1 MNISPK
7 ELASLSK
14 HNIQYISEVAVNWGS
29 WSIGEATV
37 RLMKLAL
44 ADPTISYLHVISGQD
59 WITKNV
65 DELYQRFEDD
75 TKIYM
80 TYEKASEVKK
90 SGEPIIWWQKYYF
103 NYDQIN
109 RRTFFGK
116 FYHRAL
122 LLGQTL
128 FRVDKFK
135 KLNIDLEIYA
145 GANWVDL
152 PRDAASYCIN
162 YLESHPNLQKM
173 LQTGCF
179 SDEFWMQTIL
189 CNSSEYRKRIIN
201 DHHRYIKWEKQHNSY
216 PSILD
221 EHDLDDIL
229 TNDYFFARK
238 FESQYSHN
246 LIKVLDKANN
256 N

>member
-1 MNISPK
+1 MQAILILAHKNFPQVKKLALKLNRSFAVYIHFDQKMNISPK

-135 KLNIDLEIYA
+135 KLNIDLE
-145 GANWVDL
+145 
-152 PRDAASYCIN
+152 
-162 YLESHPNLQKM
+162 
-173 LQTGCF
+173 
-179 SDEFWMQTIL
+179 MQLAIVSTIS
-189 CNSSEYRKRIIN
+189 N
-201 DHHRYIKWEKQHNSY
+201 H
-216 PSILD
+216 
-221 EHDLDDIL
+221 IL
-229 TNDYFFARK
+229 TYKKCYKPGA
-238 FESQYSHN
+238 SQMSFGCKRSYVIPQNTENGSSMIIIAILN
-246 LIKVLDKANN
+246 GKNSITVIQRS
-256 N
+256 

>member
-1 MNISPK
+1 MGKDQNSLHSKFLPK
-7 ELASLSK
+7 RRSFL
-14 HNIQYISEVAVNWGS
+14 
-29 WSIGEATV
+29 
-37 RLMKLAL
+37 
-44 ADPTISYLHVISGQD
+44 
-59 WITKNV
+59 V

-135 KLNIDLEIYA
+135 KLNIDLE
-145 GANWVDL
+145 L
-152 PRDAASYCIN
+152 
-162 YLESHPNLQKM
+162 
-173 LQTGCF
+173 T
-179 SDEFWMQTIL
+179 
-189 CNSSEYRKRIIN
+189 
-201 DHHRYIKWEKQHNSY
+201 RYHMNI
-216 PSILD
+216 
-221 EHDLDDIL
+221 
-229 TNDYFFARK
+229 
-238 FESQYSHN
+238 
-246 LIKVLDKANN
+246 
-256 N
+256 

>member
-1 MNISPK
+1 MQAILILAHKNFPQVKKLALKLNRSFAVYIHFDKKMNVTSK

-103 NYDQIN
+103 NYDQVN

-145 GANWVDL
+145 GAIG
-152 PRDAASYCIN
+152 SIC
-162 YLESHPNLQKM
+162 LE
-173 LQTGCF
+173 
-179 SDEFWMQTIL
+179 MQLVIVSTIS
-189 CNSSEYRKRIIN
+189 N
-201 DHHRYIKWEKQHNSY
+201 H
-216 PSILD
+216 
-221 EHDLDDIL
+221 IL
-229 TNDYFFARK
+229 TYKKCYKLGA
-238 FESQYSHN
+238 SQMSFGCKRSYVIPQNTENGSSMIIIAILN
-246 LIKVLDKANN
+246 GKNSITVTQRS
-256 N
+256 